1 MKSTVTP
8 PAWLSPLPAHLAERC
23 RCVNSGTPQ
32 TSGEFVLYWMCTAVR
47 TEENPALD
55 AACHLATSLQKPLLV
70 YHALSETYPFAS
82 DRHHLFILQGARD
95 VQRQMAERGLSYVFH
110 LEQRGSR
117 HDSLKKLADRACV
130 VLTEDMPTA
139 PARLFLQ
146 GLTARTTT
154 PIVAVDT
161 ACVAPVLLQGKA
173 YERAFQFRD
182 ATRRLYDERLHRPW
196 PACTQIP
203 HPASINTPDLPFA
216 PIDLQQASLPAL
228 IADCRI
234 DHSVGPVVDTVGGTT
249 AGMERWQTF
258 RQQGL
263 KRYADRRNDPLLD
276 GSSRMSAYL
285 HYGMVSPLR
294 IAREA
299 AAAGG
304 AGAEKYVEE
313 LLIWRELA
321 YGFCFYRPDHEQ
333 WSALPG
339 WARRT
344 LEQHAADRRPQ
355 LYSWEQL
362 ARGTTS
368 EPLWN
373 AAQQSLL
380 VQGELHNNVRMTWG
394 KAFLAWT
401 ETPQLAL
408 QLLIDLNHRYA
419 LDGRDPASYGGI
431 LWCLGQFDR
440 PFETEQS
447 VLGTV
452 RPRPVREHARRLD
465 VSAYR
470 RITATTRCQP
480 VPSIAVI
487 GAGLSG
493 CCAARTLADHG
504 LPVQLF
510 EKSRGAGGR
519 MSARRTEQ
527 FTIDHGAPAF
537 TARDERFRRYVRS
550 WEQQGLVRNWR
561 GRFVLLDADGRETE
575 LPARRRM
582 VAIPG
587 MSSLCQ
593 RLVQELPVRTE
604 TRIVQLQQQGS
615 QWRLQDEQQQ
625 WSGPFDQVVLA
636 LPGPQADALL
646 STAGLTTAAVVP
658 EYQSCWTLLAASPH
672 LSSADWVQAEFPDGL
687 IQRISRCQT
696 RPGYAGPGGEQLAV
710 AASFAWSKEQRETT
724 AEDAGHR
731 LINSLQQIRAFRGLS
746 DWTWKAHHWRYA
758 LPGIGDPHV
767 ISGDLLRLGSLG
779 LQLCGDW
786 TMADGRSSCAAESA
800 WLSGQAAA
808 GRILCGLQLV
818 KRRQRGL
825 LWDSEP

>member
-1 MKSTVTP
+1 MKTTAAP
-8 PAWLSPLPAHLAERC
+8 PAWLSQLPPHLAERC
-23 RCVNSGTPQ
+23 RSVVPGAPVATA
-32 TSGEFVLYWMCTAVR
+32 EFVLYWLCTAVR
-47 TEENPALD
+47 TDENPALD
-55 AACHLATSLQKPLLV
+55 AACLLAAALQKPLLV

-82 DRHHLFILQGARD
+82 DRHHMFILQGARD
-95 VQRQMAERGLSYVFH
+95 VQRQMAERGLSYVFY
-110 LEQRGSR
+110 LEQHGIRK
-117 HDSLKKLADRACV
+117 DCLKLLADRACV
-130 VLTEDMPTA
+130 VLTEDLPTA
-139 PARLFLQ
+139 PARLFLH
-146 GLTARTTT
+146 GLASRTTT
-154 PIVAVDT
+154 PVVAVDT
-161 ACVAPVLLQGKA
+161 ACVAPLLLQGKA

-182 ATRRLYDERLHRPW
+182 ATQRLYDERLRRNW
-196 PACTQIP
+196 PVCTQQP
-203 HPASINTPDLPFA
+203 QSVAWNCLELPFE
-216 PIDLQQASLPAL
+216 PVDLQRAELPRL

-234 DHSVGPVVDTVGGTT
+234 DHSVGPVVDTPGGTS
-249 AGMERWQTF
+249 AGMERWQAF

-299 AAAGG
+299 ASCGG

-344 LEQHAADRRPQ
+344 LEQHAGDPRPQ
-355 LYSWEQL
+355 VYSWEQL
-362 ARGTTS
+362 ARGATS

-394 KAFLAWT
+394 KAFLSWT
-401 ETPQLAL
+401 ESPQQAL
-408 QLLIDLNHRYA
+408 QLLVDLNHRYA
-419 LDGRDPASYGGI
+419 LDGRDPSSYGGI

-440 PFETEQS
+440 PFEPEQP

-465 VSAYR
+465 VKAWR
-470 RITATTRCQP
+470 QMTATTRCQP

-493 CCAARTLADHG
+493 CCAARILADHG

-519 MSARRTEQ
+519 MAARRTEQ
-527 FTIDHGAPAF
+527 FTIDHGASWF
-537 TARDERFRRYVRS
+537 TARDERFRRYMRS

-561 GRFVLLDADGRETE
+561 GRFVQLSADGQETD
-575 LPARRRM
+575 LPVQCRM
-582 VAIPG
+582 TAVPG
-587 MSSLCQ
+587 MSALCQ
-593 RLVQELPVRTE
+593 NLARELSVHTR
-604 TRIVQLQQQGS
+604 TRIVRLQQDGS
-615 QWRLQDEQQQ
+615 KWRIQDEQQQ
-625 WSGPFDQVVLA
+625 WSGPFDQLVLA
-636 LPGPQADALL
+636 LPGPQVETLL
-646 STAGLTTAAVVP
+646 GTAELSAAAVIP
-658 EYQSCWTLLAASPH
+658 DYQSCWTLLAASSH
-672 LSSADWVQAEFPDGL
+672 LSRADWVQAEVSDGL
-687 IQRISRCQT
+687 MARISRCQT
-696 RPGYAGPGGEQLAV
+696 RPGYDGPAGEQLAV
-710 AASFAWSKEQRETT
+710 EARADWSRAERDSAPEQVGQQVLQ
-724 AEDAGHR
+724 A
-731 LINSLQQIRAFRGLS
+731 LQQQPTFRGLG
-746 DWTWKAHHWRYA
+746 DWTWQAHHWRYA
-758 LPGIGDPHV
+758 LPGIGDREG
-767 ISGDLLRLGSLG
+767 IATELCRLGAQG

-786 TMADGRSSCAAESA
+786 TMDIGRSSCAVEAA

-808 GRILCGLQLV
+808 GRILCSLQLV
-818 KRRQRGL
+818 KRQQRNL
-825 LWDSEP
+825 LWDSES

>member
-1 MKSTVTP
+1 MKVTATP
-8 PAWLSPLPAHLAERC
+8 PAWLSQLPPHLAERC
-23 RCVNSGTPQ
+23 RSVVPGAPVATA
-32 TSGEFVLYWMCTAVR
+32 EFVLYWMCTAVR
-47 TEENPALD
+47 ADENPALD
-55 AACHLATSLQKPLLV
+55 AACVLAASLQKPLLV

-82 DRHHLFILQGARD
+82 DRHHMFILQGARD
-95 VQRQMAERGLSYVFH
+95 VQRQLAARGLSYVFH
-110 LEQRGSR
+110 LEQHGIRR
-117 HDSLKKLADRACV
+117 DCLKLLADRACV
-130 VLTEDMPTA
+130 VLTEDLPTA

-146 GLTARTTT
+146 GLASRTTT
-154 PIVAVDT
+154 PVVAVDT
-161 ACVAPVLLQGKA
+161 ACVAPLLLQGKA

-182 ATRRLYDERLHRPW
+182 ATQRLYDERLRRPW
-196 PACTQIP
+196 PACTAQP
-203 HPASINTPDLPFA
+203 QAVAWNSLELPFA
-216 PIDLQQASLPAL
+216 PVDLQRASLPQL

-234 DHSVGPVVDTVGGTT
+234 DHSVGPVVDTPGGTA

-299 AAAGG
+299 AACGG

-344 LEQHAADRRPQ
+344 LEQHAGDPRPHV
-355 LYSWEQL
+355 YTWEQL
-362 ARGTTS
+362 ARGATS

-394 KAFLAWT
+394 KALLSWT
-401 ETPQLAL
+401 ETPQQAL

-440 PFETEQS
+440 PFEPEQP

-465 VSAYR
+465 VKAWR
-470 RITATTRCQP
+470 QITATTRCQP

-493 CCAARTLADHG
+493 CCAARILADHG

-519 MSARRTEQ
+519 MSARRTDQ
-527 FTIDHGAPAF
+527 FTIDHGAPWF

-561 GRFVLLDADGRETE
+561 GRFVQLSEDGRESD
-575 LPARRRM
+575 LPAVRHLTA
-582 VAIPG
+582 VPG
-587 MSSLCQ
+587 MSALCQ
-593 RLVQELPVRTE
+593 SLVQELPLRTE
-604 TRIVQLQQQGS
+604 TRIERL
-615 QWRLQDEQQQ
+615 LQDGSKWRILNDRQE
-625 WSGPFDQVVLA
+625 WSDAFDVLVLA
-636 LPGPQADALL
+636 LPGPQSEALL
-646 STAGLTTAAVVP
+646 RTAGLSDAAVIP
-658 EYQSCWTLLAASPH
+658 DYHSCWTLLAASSH
-672 LSSADWVQAEFPDGL
+672 LSPADWVQAEFSDGL
-687 IQRISRCQT
+687 IGRISRCQT
-696 RPGYAGPGGEQLAV
+696 RPGYAGPAGEQLAV
-710 AASFAWSKEQRETT
+710 AAT
-724 AEDAGHR
+724 AEWSRAHSEAGPER
-731 LINSLQQIRAFRGLS
+731 AGQQLLQSLQQLPAFRGLN

-758 LPGIGDPHV
+758 FPETGNRQQIAAELH
-767 ISGDLLRLGSLG
+767 RLGTQG

-786 TMADGRSSCAAESA
+786 TMDVGRSSCAVETA

-808 GRILCGLQLV
+808 GRILCSLQLV
-818 KRRQRGL
+818 KRRQRDL

>member
-1 MKSTVTP
+1 MKTDIRT
-8 PAWLSPLPAHLAERC
+8 PAWLSQLPAHLAERC
-23 RCVNSGTPQ
+23 RCVVPGIPGSTGD
-32 TSGEFVLYWMCTAVR
+32 FVLYWMCTAVR
-47 TEENPALD
+47 TEENPALET
-55 AACHLATSLQKPLLV
+55 ACHVATALQKPLLV

-82 DRHHLFILQGARD
+82 DRHHMFILQGARD
-95 VQRQMAERGLSYVFH
+95 VQRQMDERGLSYVFH
-110 LEQRGSR
+110 LEQHGIR
-117 HDSLKKLADRACV
+117 HDSLKLLADRASV

-139 PARLFLQ
+139 PARLFLH
-146 GLTARTTT
+146 GLASRTTT
-154 PIVAVDT
+154 PVVAVDT
-161 ACVAPVLLQGKA
+161 ACVAPLLLQGRS

-182 ATRRLYDERLHRPW
+182 ATQRLYDERLHRPW
-196 PACTQIP
+196 PVCSQIP
-203 HPASINTPDLPFA
+203 QQVSRNTLQLPFA

-234 DHSVGPVVDTVGGTT
+234 DHSVGPVVDTVGGTA
-249 AGMERWQTF
+249 AGMARWQAF

-299 AAAGG
+299 AAVGG

-321 YGFCFYRPDHEQ
+321 YGFCFYRPDHDQ

-344 LEQHAADRRPQ
+344 LEQHAGDRRPQ

-362 ARGTTS
+362 ARGTTG

-394 KAFLAWT
+394 KALLSWT
-401 ETPQLAL
+401 ENPQQAL

-440 PFETEQS
+440 PFEPEQA

-465 VSAYR
+465 VPAYR
-470 RITATTRCQP
+470 QITATTRCQP

-493 CCAARTLADHG
+493 CCAARIVADHG

-527 FTIDHGAPAF
+527 FTIDHGASWF

-550 WEQQGLVRNWR
+550 WEQQNLVRPWR
-561 GRFVLLDADGRETE
+561 GRFVLLDSAGQETE
-575 LPARRRM
+575 LPQRRRLIA
-582 VAIPG
+582 VPR
-587 MSSLCQ
+587 MSALCQ
-593 RLVQELPVRTE
+593 QLVQGLPVRTE
-604 TRIVQLQQQGS
+604 TRVVQLQQHGS
-615 QWRLQDEQQQ
+615 QWRLRDEQQQ

-646 STAGLTTAAVVP
+646 STAGLSVAAVMP
-658 EYQSCWTLLAASPH
+658 DYDSCWTLLAASPH
-672 LSSADWVQAEFPDGL
+672 LSAADWVQAEFCEGL
-687 IQRISRCQT
+687 IARISRCQT
-696 RPGYAGPGGEQLAV
+696 RPGYAGLAGEQLAV
-710 AASFAWSKEQRETT
+710 AAGSDWSRGQRETS
-724 AEDAGHR
+724 AEAAGQMLFDALR
-731 LINSLQQIRAFRGLS
+731 EIRAFRGLS
-746 DWTWKAHHWRYA
+746 DWTWQAHHWRYA
-758 LPGIGDPHV
+758 LPTAGDRRQIAV
-767 ISGDLLRLGSLG
+767 ELQRLAGLG

-786 TMADGRSSCAAESA
+786 VLADGRSSCAVESA

-808 GRILCGLQLV
+808 GRILCGLQQL
-818 KRRQRGL
+818 KRRQRDL
-825 LWDSEP
+825 LWDVDN

>member
-1 MKSTVTP
+1 MKVTTTP
-8 PAWLSPLPAHLAERC
+8 PAWLSQLPPHLAERC
-23 RCVNSGTPQ
+23 RSVVPGAPVATA
-32 TSGEFVLYWMCTAVR
+32 EFVLYWMCTAVR
-47 TEENPALD
+47 ADENPALD
-55 AACHLATSLQKPLLV
+55 AACVLAASLQKPLLV

-82 DRHHLFILQGARD
+82 DRHHMFILQGARD
-95 VQRQMAERGLSYVFH
+95 VQRQLAARGLSYVFH
-110 LEQRGSR
+110 LEQHGIRK
-117 HDSLKKLADRACV
+117 DCLKLLADRACL
-130 VLTEDMPTA
+130 VLTEDLPTA

-146 GLTARTTT
+146 GLASRTTT
-154 PIVAVDT
+154 PVVTVDT
-161 ACVAPVLLQGKA
+161 ACVAPLLLQGKA

-182 ATRRLYDERLHRPW
+182 ATQRLYDERLRRPW
-196 PACTQIP
+196 PACTAQP
-203 HPASINTPDLPFA
+203 QAVGWNSLELPFA
-216 PIDLQQASLPAL
+216 PVDLQRASLPQL

-234 DHSVGPVVDTVGGTT
+234 DHSVGPVVDTPGGTA

-344 LEQHAADRRPQ
+344 LEQHAGDPRPHV
-355 LYSWEQL
+355 YTWEQL

-394 KAFLAWT
+394 KALLSWT
-401 ETPQLAL
+401 ETPQQAL

-440 PFETEQS
+440 PFEPEQP

-465 VSAYR
+465 VKAWR
-470 RITATTRCQP
+470 QITATTRCQP

-493 CCAARTLADHG
+493 CCAARILADHG

-519 MSARRTEQ
+519 MSARRTDQ
-527 FTIDHGAPAF
+527 FTIDHGAPWF

-561 GRFVLLDADGRETE
+561 GRFVQLSEDGRESD
-575 LPARRRM
+575 LPAVRHLTA
-582 VAIPG
+582 VPG
-587 MSSLCQ
+587 MSALCQ
-593 RLVQELPVRTE
+593 SLVQELPLRTE
-604 TRIVQLQQQGS
+604 TRIERL
-615 QWRLQDEQQQ
+615 LQDGSKWRILNDRQE
-625 WSGPFDQVVLA
+625 WSDAFDVLVLA
-636 LPGPQADALL
+636 LPGPQSEALL
-646 STAGLTTAAVVP
+646 CTAGLSAAAVIP
-658 EYQSCWTLLAASPH
+658 DYHSCWTLLAASSH
-672 LSSADWVQAEFPDGL
+672 LSPADWVQAEFSDGL
-687 IQRISRCQT
+687 IGRISRCQT
-696 RPGYAGPGGEQLAV
+696 RPGYTGPAGEQLAV
-710 AASFAWSKEQRETT
+710 AAT
-724 AEDAGHR
+724 AEWSRAHSEAGPEQAGQQ
-731 LINSLQQIRAFRGLS
+731 LLQSLQQLPAFRGLN

-758 LPGIGDPHV
+758 FPETGNRQRIAVELH
-767 ISGDLLRLGSLG
+767 RLGTLG

-786 TMADGRSSCAAESA
+786 TMDVGRSSCAVETA

-808 GRILCGLQLV
+808 GRILSSLQLV
-818 KRRQRGL
+818 KRRQRDL